1 MSKKSKKLIRQLA
14 AQPDAPAA
22 APGGPDDVDAAADPY
37 AAFAGRD
44 WGFRFL
50 PDAPAEPVDEKALHL
65 LMKEWRHGRAS
76 RTIGQVLGDA
86 YFMIFSLV
94 VLGAMVVNLLLNS
107 NQHAA
112 GCTTDACL
120 AGRTLLP
127 WAVLFA
133 VATLTLAVARIFGPV
148 LASAAEGFWL
158 MDAPISRTRLLG
170 GRLRGVVLGAFLV
183 AGASAALLALLA
195 GAAPLGVTG
204 WALGTGAAASG
215 LMALA
220 AFEQSRERRVVVRGL
235 QIVFGTA
242 AAAAVVWMVL
252 VAAGRA
258 PLLDALPTAA
268 PWLVAGAGGVLAAVF
283 GVAAFR
289 RLNQI
294 RRARLLSGGSLVSGM
309 QGAMFALDLGLAR
322 DILVEREAVERGHVR
337 PTKGRGLGLR
347 ALIWRDA
354 QRVVRFPKPLLGLVA
369 AALVPYALDALGI
382 ALLLPL
388 VASLGLAAALVPFLG
403 SLRVLTRTGGLAR
416 SFPFPTRDLRNALM
430 VVPTLLAAAWMGV
443 AFPAVAGVA
452 GGVQRAAP
460 DALAVTFAI
469 GVAGLLGAV
478 RWQTA
483 KQVDFNTPMVATN
496 AGALPPA
503 LIFNLFRGLD
513 VCLLV
518 TAPLMFGAPVYVSI
532 GLALVVYFFLGVDMG
547 ELQEEA
553 KEQQRIAAAEKAAA
567 KGTAEKIRISRPKR

>member
-1 MSKKSKKLIRQLA
+1 MSKKSKKLIRQQA
-14 AQPDAPAA
+14 ALPDAAPAA
-22 APGGPDDVDAAADPY
+22 EPTGVDAADPY
-37 AAFAGRD
+37 AEYAGRD
-44 WGFRFL
+44 WGFGFL
-50 PDAPAEPVDEKALHL
+50 PDAPAEPVDEKSLHL
-65 LMKEWRHGRAS
+65 LMKDWRHGRAS

-86 YFMIFSLV
+86 YFMIFSLL

-107 NQHAA
+107 NQRAA

-127 WAVLFA
+127 WAVLFS

-170 GRLRGVVLGAFLV
+170 GRLRGVVGGAFLV
-183 AGASAALLALLA
+183 AGAVAALVALL
-195 GAAPLGVTG
+195 GGTAPLGIAA
-204 WALGTGAAASG
+204 WALATGAAASG

-220 AFEQSRERRVVVRGL
+220 AFEQSRERRFVVRAL
-235 QIVFGTA
+235 QVLFSAA
-242 AAAAVVWMVL
+242 AAAAVVAMVL
-252 VAAGRA
+252 VAAGRL
-258 PLLDALPTAA
+258 PLVAVLPEAV
-268 PWLVAGAGGVLAAVF
+268 PWLVAGAGGVLVALF

-309 QGAMFALDLGLAR
+309 QGAMFALDFGLAR

-337 PTKGRGLGLR
+337 PTAGRGLGLR

-354 QRVVRFPKPLLGLVA
+354 QRIVRFPKPLLGLVA
-369 AALVPYALDALGI
+369 AALVPYALDALGV

-403 SLRVLTRTGGLAR
+403 SLRVLTRTGGLSR
-416 SFPFPTRDLRNALM
+416 SFPFATRDLRNALM
-430 VVPTLLAAAWMGV
+430 VVPTILAAAWMGAV
-443 AFPAVAGVA
+443 FPAVAGVA
-452 GGVQRAAP
+452 GGPQRTVP
-460 DALAVTFAI
+460 DALTVTFAV

-496 AGALPPA
+496 AGAMPPA

-532 GLALVVYFFLGVDMG
+532 GLALVVFFLLGVDMG
-547 ELQEEA
+547 ELQEDA
-553 KEQQRIAAAEKAAA
+553 KEQQRVAAAEKAAQ
-567 KGTAEKIRISRPKR
+567 GRGEKIRISRPQR